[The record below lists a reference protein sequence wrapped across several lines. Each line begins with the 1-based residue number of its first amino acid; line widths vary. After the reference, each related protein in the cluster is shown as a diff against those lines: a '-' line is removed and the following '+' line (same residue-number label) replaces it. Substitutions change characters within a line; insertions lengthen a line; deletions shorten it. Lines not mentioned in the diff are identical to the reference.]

1 MGKVLLCVF
10 HRVLVIIAIG
20 VFISMMQQHNVSA
33 KDGSL
38 KQQLQD
44 AENIPK
50 RLSEGKESEMSDEP
64 FDAVQEKLT
73 EKITASETSSKRL
86 LHDHKNKKNL
96 EELQFDTLTEE
107 SNEAPDHLAG
117 HLKKLGELGSNVL
130 IGEIEDIDYVPNG
143 RDFYTH
149 FLRKQRPLVMR
160 GAAADWS
167 AVKHWPNETYMREKY
182 GHVIFD
188 VEFTKH
194 YERIHPIKKTM
205 NLSEYLDIYKSKQVY
220 LDCPFPQTDLTSDIM
235 VPYCL
240 QCEEVMSTIASIH
253 LLYSS
258 GNTSSSL
265 HQDGYQNFLTLIS
278 GTKEVLIANSKY
290 AQHLYANNYTTVP
303 GLSPVNPESVDL
315 KTFPN
320 VSKVIFHKVSDAFNG
335 LSYCE
340 VLRLTIK
347 LLVIWQCI
355 CPGVVSF
362 TQGGSALKSNPLP
375 FYIPFFFRKGTP
387 F

>member
-1 MGKVLLCVF
+1 MAKVLLCFLRRVVIVAISVF
-10 HRVLVIIAIG
+10 
-20 VFISMMQQHNVSA
+20 VFMIQQHSVSA
-33 KDGSL
+33 EDGSL
-38 KQQLQD
+38 AEQQLKD

-50 RLSEGKESEMSDEP
+50 RLSGGQESDMSDEP
-64 FDAVQEKLT
+64 FETVPEKLT
-73 EKITASETSSKRL
+73 EKITVSETTNKRF
-86 LHDHKNKKNL
+86 DENKNNL
-96 EELQFDTLTEE
+96 EQLQFDELTKDEII
-107 SNEAPDHLAG
+107 NEKPDQLAD
-117 HLKKLGELGSNVL
+117 HSKKLGELGSNVL

-160 GAAADWS
+160 KAASDWS
-167 AVKHWPNETYMREKY
+167 AVKHWANETYMREKY

-188 VEFTKH
+188 VEFTKR

-265 HQDGYQNFLTLIS
+265 HQDGYQNLLTLIS
-278 GTKEVLIANSKY
+278 GTKEVLIANSKS

-315 KTFPN
+315 KTFPD
-320 VSKVIFHKVSDAFNG
+320 VSKVTFHKVRDAVSDI
-335 LSYCE
+335 SSITEY
-340 VLRLTIK
+340 
-347 LLVIWQCI
+347 
-355 CPGVVSF
+355 
-362 TQGGSALKSNPLP
+362 
-375 FYIPFFFRKGTP
+375 
-387 F
+387 

>member
-1 MGKVLLCVF
+1 MAKVIVCFF
-10 HRVLVIIAIG
+10 HRVVIVAIG
-20 VFISMMQQHNVSA
+20 IFVCVIQQGNVSA
-33 KDGSL
+33 TDGSFP
-38 KQQLQD
+38 KQQLKN
-44 AENIPK
+44 AENIAK
-50 RLSEGKESEMSDEP
+50 LFSGEKESEMSDEP
-64 FDAVQEKLT
+64 FETVLEKLT
-73 EKITASETSSKRL
+73 EKITASETANKRL
-86 LHDHKNKKNL
+86 LTDDESKNNL
-96 EELQFDTLTEE
+96 EQLQFDELTKDEIINEE
-107 SNEAPDHLAG
+107 PDQRAG
-117 HLKKLGELGSNVL
+117 HLKKLGELGSNVVT
-130 IGEIEDIDYVPNG
+130 GEIEDIDYVPNG

-160 GAAADWS
+160 RAALDWS
-167 AVKHWPNETYMREKY
+167 AVKHWANETYMREKY

-265 HQDGYQNFLTLIS
+265 HQDGYQNLLTLIS
-278 GTKEVLIANSKY
+278 GTKEVLIADSKS
-290 AQHLYANNYTTVP
+290 AQHLYANNFTTVP

-315 KTFPN
+315 KTFPD
-320 VSKVIFHKVSDAFNG
+320 VSKVTFHKVRDAFSG
-335 LSYCE
+335 ISY
-340 VLRLTIK
+340 
-347 LLVIWQCI
+347 
-355 CPGVVSF
+355 S
-362 TQGGSALKSNPLP
+362 
-375 FYIPFFFRKGTP
+375 
-387 F
+387 

>member
-1 MGKVLLCVF
+1 MAKVLLCVF
-10 HRVLVIIAIG
+10 HRVVIVAIG
-20 VFISMMQQHNVSA
+20 VFVIQQHNVSA
-33 KDGSL
+33 KDESL
-38 KQQLQD
+38 KQQLRD
-44 AENIPK
+44 AENTPK
-50 RLSEGKESEMSDEP
+50 GLSGGKEYEISDQSFETVP
-64 FDAVQEKLT
+64 EQLT
-73 EKITASETSSKRL
+73 EKITASETTNKRL
-86 LHDHKNKKNL
+86 LHDHD
-96 EELQFDTLTEE
+96 EQLQFDELAKDEI
-107 SNEAPDHLAG
+107 SNEEPDQLVG
-117 HLKKLGELGSNVL
+117 HLKKLGEHGSNIL

-143 RDFYTH
+143 RDFYTY

-167 AVKHWPNETYMREKY
+167 AVKHWANETYMREKY

-188 VEFTKH
+188 VEFTKR

-205 NLSEYLDIYKSKQVY
+205 NLSEYLDIYKRKQVY

-265 HQDGYQNFLTLIS
+265 HQDGYQNLLTLIS
-278 GTKEVLIANSKY
+278 GTKEVLVANSNY
-290 AQHLYANNYTTVP
+290 AEHLYANNYTTVP

-320 VSKVIFHKVSDAFNG
+320 VSKVTFHKVRD
-335 LSYCE
+335 
-340 VLRLTIK
+340 
-347 LLVIWQCI
+347 
-355 CPGVVSF
+355 
-362 TQGGSALKSNPLP
+362 
-375 FYIPFFFRKGTP
+375 
-387 F
+387 

>member
-1 MGKVLLCVF
+1 M
-10 HRVLVIIAIG
+10 I
-20 VFISMMQQHNVSA
+20 QQHNVSA
-33 KDGSL
+33 KDVSL
-38 KQQLQD
+38 EQQVKD
-44 AENIPK
+44 AQKIPG
-50 RLSEGKESEMSDEP
+50 GKNYEMSDEP
-64 FDAVQEKLT
+64 FETVPEKLT
-73 EKITASETSSKRL
+73 EKITPSETTNKRL
-86 LHDHKNKKNL
+86 LQGDESKNNVEQL
-96 EELQFDTLTEE
+96 QYNELTKDEIINEE
-107 SNEAPDHLAG
+107 SDQLAG
-117 HLKKLGELGSNVL
+117 HLKKLGELESNVL

-143 RDFYTH
+143 RDFYAH

-167 AVKHWPNETYMREKY
+167 AVKHWANETYMREKY

-188 VEFTKH
+188 VEFTKR

-265 HQDGYQNFLTLIS
+265 HHDGYQNLLTLIS
-278 GTKEVLIANSKY
+278 GTKEVLIANSES
-290 AQHLYANNYTTVP
+290 AQNLYANNYTTVP

-320 VSKVIFHKVSDAFNG
+320 VSKVIFHKVRES
-335 LSYCE
+335 
-340 VLRLTIK
+340 
-347 LLVIWQCI
+347 CI
-355 CPGVVSF
+355 QWHQIHV
-362 TQGGSALKSNPLP
+362 
-375 FYIPFFFRKGTP
+375 
-387 F
+387 

>member
-1 MGKVLLCVF
+1 MAKPLLYVF
-10 HRVLVIIAIG
+10 HRVVIVAIA
-20 VFISMMQQHNVSA
+20 VFVCVIQLQNVSA
-33 KDGSL
+33 KDGEL
-38 KQQLQD
+38 EQQLKD
-44 AENIPK
+44 AENIPE
-50 RLSEGKESEMSDEP
+50 RLSGGKESEKSDETIETVP
-64 FDAVQEKLT
+64 EKLT
-73 EKITASETSSKRL
+73 EKMTASETTKQRL
-86 LHDHKNKKNL
+86 LQDEESKNNL
-96 EELQFDTLTEE
+96 EQLQFDELTMDEIINEE
-107 SNEAPDHLAG
+107 ADQLAG

-130 IGEIEDIDYVPNG
+130 IGEMEDIDYVPNG

-160 GAAADWS
+160 RAAADWS
-167 AVKHWPNETYMREKY
+167 AVKHWANETYMREKY

-265 HQDGYQNFLTLIS
+265 HQDGYQNLLTLIS
-278 GTKEVLIANSKY
+278 GTKEVLIANSKS

-320 VSKVIFHKVSDAFNG
+320 VSKVTFHKVRDAFNG
-335 LSYCE
+335 
-340 VLRLTIK
+340 VRIK
-347 LLVIWQCI
+347 
-355 CPGVVSF
+355 
-362 TQGGSALKSNPLP
+362 AK
-375 FYIPFFFRKGTP
+375 R
-387 F
+387 

>member
-1 MGKVLLCVF
+1 M
-10 HRVLVIIAIG
+10 I
-20 VFISMMQQHNVSA
+20 QQHNVSA
-33 KDGSL
+33 KDIDGSL
-38 KQQLQD
+38 EQQLKD

-50 RLSEGKESEMSDEP
+50 RHSGRKNSEMNDEP
-64 FDAVQEKLT
+64 FVTVPEKLT
-73 EKITASETSSKRL
+73 EKITEFETTNKRL
-86 LHDHKNKKNL
+86 LQDDKSKHNF
-96 EELQFDTLTEE
+96 EQLQFDESTKDEIINEE
-107 SNEAPDHLAG
+107 PDQLAG
-117 HLKKLGELGSNVL
+117 HLKRLGELGSNVV

-160 GAAADWS
+160 GAAVEWS
-167 AVKHWPNETYMREKY
+167 AVKHWANETYMKEKY

-205 NLSEYLDIYKSKQVY
+205 NLSEYLDIYRSKQVY
-220 LDCPFPQTDLTSDIM
+220 LDSPFPQTDLTSEIM

-240 QCEEVMSTIASIH
+240 QCEEVMSSITSIH

-265 HQDGYQNFLTLIS
+265 HQDGYQNLLTLIS
-278 GTKEVLIANSKY
+278 GTKEVLIANSES

-320 VSKVIFHKVSDAFNG
+320 VSKVIFHKVGDS
-335 LSYCE
+335 
-340 VLRLTIK
+340 
-347 LLVIWQCI
+347 CI
-355 CPGVVSF
+355 QWCQIS
-362 TQGGSALKSNPLP
+362 S
-375 FYIPFFFRKGTP
+375 
-387 F
+387 

>member
-1 MGKVLLCVF
+1 MAKVLLYVF
-10 HRVLVIIAIG
+10 HRVVIVAIG
-20 VFISMMQQHNVSA
+20 VFVIQQHNVSA
-33 KDGSL
+33 KDESL
-38 KQQLQD
+38 KQQLRD

-50 RLSEGKESEMSDEP
+50 GLSGGKEYEISDQP
-64 FDAVQEKLT
+64 FETVPEQLT
-73 EKITASETSSKRL
+73 EKITASETTNKRL
-86 LHDHKNKKNL
+86 LHDHD
-96 EELQFDTLTEE
+96 EQLQFDELAKDEI
-107 SNEAPDHLAG
+107 SNEEPDQLVG
-117 HLKKLGELGSNVL
+117 HLKKLGEHGSNIL

-143 RDFYTH
+143 RDFYTY

-167 AVKHWPNETYMREKY
+167 AVKHWANETYMREKY

-188 VEFTKH
+188 VEFTKR

-205 NLSEYLDIYKSKQVY
+205 NLSEYLDIYKRKQVY

-265 HQDGYQNFLTLIS
+265 HQDGYQNLLTLIS
-278 GTKEVLIANSKY
+278 GTKEVLVANSNY
-290 AQHLYANNYTTVP
+290 AEHLYANNYTTVP

-320 VSKVIFHKVSDAFNG
+320 VSKVTFHKVRD
-335 LSYCE
+335 
-340 VLRLTIK
+340 
-347 LLVIWQCI
+347 
-355 CPGVVSF
+355 
-362 TQGGSALKSNPLP
+362 
-375 FYIPFFFRKGTP
+375 
-387 F
+387 

>member
-1 MGKVLLCVF
+1 MAKVLLCVF
-10 HRVLVIIAIG
+10 HRVVIVAIG
-20 VFISMMQQHNVSA
+20 VFVCMIQQHNVSA

-38 KQQLQD
+38 EQQLKD

-50 RLSEGKESEMSDEP
+50 RLSGGKEYKTSDKP
-64 FDAVQEKLT
+64 FEIVPEKLM
-73 EKITASETSSKRL
+73 EKITASETTSKRL
-86 LHDHKNKKNL
+86 LHDD
-96 EELQFDTLTEE
+96 QI
-107 SNEAPDHLAG
+107 AG
-117 HLKKLGELGSNVL
+117 HWKKLGELGSNVL

-143 RDFYTH
+143 RDFYSH

-167 AVKHWPNETYMREKY
+167 AVKHWANETYMREKY

-265 HQDGYQNFLTLIS
+265 HQDGYQNLLTLIS
-278 GTKEVLIANSKY
+278 GTKEVLVANSES

-303 GLSPVNPESVDL
+303 GLSPINPESVDL

-320 VSKVIFHKVSDAFNG
+320 VSKVTFHKVRDAFSGIRYN
-335 LSYCE
+335 
-340 VLRLTIK
+340 
-347 LLVIWQCI
+347 
-355 CPGVVSF
+355 
-362 TQGGSALKSNPLP
+362 
-375 FYIPFFFRKGTP
+375 
-387 F
+387 

>member
-1 MGKVLLCVF
+1 MTKVLLCFF
-10 HRVLVIIAIG
+10 HRVVIVAFG
-20 VFISMMQQHNVSA
+20 VFACMIQQHNVSA

-38 KQQLQD
+38 PEQQLKD
-44 AENIPK
+44 VENIAK
-50 RLSEGKESEMSDEP
+50 RLFGGKESEMSDEP
-64 FDAVQEKLT
+64 FETAPEKLT
-73 EKITASETSSKRL
+73 EKIAASETTNQRL
-86 LHDHKNKKNL
+86 LQDEGGKNNL
-96 EELQFDTLTEE
+96 EQLQFDELTYKDEIINEE
-107 SNEAPDHLAG
+107 PDQLAG
-117 HLKKLGELGSNVL
+117 HLKKLGELGTNVV

-160 GAAADWS
+160 RAASDWS
-167 AVKHWPNETYMREKY
+167 AVKHWANETYMREKY

-240 QCEEVMSTIASIH
+240 QCEEVMPTIASIH

-265 HQDGYQNFLTLIS
+265 HQDGYQNLLTLIS
-278 GTKEVLIANSKY
+278 GTKEVLIANSNS

-303 GLSPVNPESVDL
+303 GLSPVNPESVDR
-315 KTFPN
+315 KTFPD
-320 VSKVIFHKVSDAFNG
+320 VSKVTFHKVRDAFSGISYSSDADIIAIHMQQNF
-335 LSYCE
+335 
-340 VLRLTIK
+340 
-347 LLVIWQCI
+347 
-355 CPGVVSF
+355 P
-362 TQGGSALKSNPLP
+362 
-375 FYIPFFFRKGTP
+375 
-387 F
+387 

>member
-1 MGKVLLCVF
+1 MVFLCFF
-10 HRVLVIIAIG
+10 HRVAIVSIG
-20 VFISMMQQHNVSA
+20 IFVCMMQQHNVSA
-33 KDGSL
+33 EDGSL
-38 KQQLQD
+38 PDQQLKN
-44 AENIPK
+44 AENIAK
-50 RLSEGKESEMSDEP
+50 RLSGGKESEMSDEP
-64 FDAVQEKLT
+64 FETVPEKLT
-73 EKITASETSSKRL
+73 EKITASETANKRL
-86 LHDHKNKKNL
+86 LTDDESKTNL
-96 EELQFDTLTEE
+96 EQLQFDELTKDEII
-107 SNEAPDHLAG
+107 NEDPDQLAG

-160 GAAADWS
+160 RAASDWS
-167 AVKHWPNETYMREKY
+167 AVKHWANETYMREKY

-265 HQDGYQNFLTLIS
+265 HQDGYQNLLTLIS
-278 GTKEVLIANSKY
+278 GTKEVLITDSKS
-290 AQHLYANNYTTVP
+290 AQHLYANNFTTVP

-315 KTFPN
+315 KTFPD
-320 VSKVIFHKVSDAFNG
+320 VSKVTFHKVRDAFSG
-335 LSYCE
+335 VSYS
-340 VLRLTIK
+340 K
-347 LLVIWQCI
+347 
-355 CPGVVSF
+355 
-362 TQGGSALKSNPLP
+362 ALG
-375 FYIPFFFRKGTP
+375 F
-387 F
+387 

>member
-10 HRVLVIIAIG
+10 HRVLAIIAIG
-20 VFISMMQQHNVSA
+20 VFIFMIQQHNVSA

-38 KQQLQD
+38 KHQLQD
-44 AENIPK
+44 AEKIPK

-73 EKITASETSSKRL
+73 EKITASEPSSKRL
-86 LHDHKNKKNL
+86 LQDHKNKKNL
-96 EELQFDTLTEE
+96 EELQFDTLTKE

-355 CPGVVSF
+355 CPGVV
-362 TQGGSALKSNPLP
+362 L
-375 FYIPFFFRKGTP
+375 
-387 F
+387 

>member
-1 MGKVLLCVF
+1 MAKLLLCDF
-10 HRVLVIIAIG
+10 HRVVIIAIG
-20 VFISMMQQHNVSA
+20 VFICMIRQPNVSA
-33 KDGSL
+33 KDGSS
-38 KQQLQD
+38 
-44 AENIPK
+44 PK
-50 RLSEGKESEMSDEP
+50 RLSGGKESEMNDEP
-64 FDAVQEKLT
+64 FDTVPEKLT
-73 EKITASETSSKRL
+73 EKITASETTNKRL
-86 LHDHKNKKNL
+86 LQDHENKKDGISS
-96 EELQFDTLTEE
+96 EE
-107 SNEAPDHLAG
+107 PDHLAG
-117 HLKKLGELGSNVL
+117 HLKKLGELGSTV
-130 IGEIEDIDYVPNG
+130 IVGEIEDIDYVPNG

-167 AVKHWPNETYMREKY
+167 AVKHWANETYMREKY

-194 YERIHPIKKTM
+194 YERKYPIKKTM
-205 NLSEYLDIYKSKQVY
+205 NLSEYLDIYKTKQVY

-235 VPYCL
+235 VPYSL

-265 HQDGYQNFLTLIS
+265 HQDGYQNFLTIIS
-278 GTKEVLIANSKY
+278 GTKEVLIANSSC

-320 VSKVIFHKVSDAFNG
+320 VLKVTFHKVRYAFNG
-335 LSYCE
+335 IDQLLLSANTYH
-340 VLRLTIK
+340 
-347 LLVIWQCI
+347 
-355 CPGVVSF
+355 
-362 TQGGSALKSNPLP
+362 
-375 FYIPFFFRKGTP
+375 
-387 F
+387 